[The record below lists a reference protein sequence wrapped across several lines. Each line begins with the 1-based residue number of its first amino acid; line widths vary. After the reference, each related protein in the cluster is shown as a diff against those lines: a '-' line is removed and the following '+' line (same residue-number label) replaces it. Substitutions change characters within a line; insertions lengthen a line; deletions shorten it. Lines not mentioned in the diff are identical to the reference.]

1 MITLSK
7 KSCLNCY
14 RVLNCPSKAWGGD
27 DKNELFY
34 IYIYLLL
41 LLSVF
46 FFILL
51 LKDNCFT

>member
-46 FFILL
+46 LNLF
-51 LKDNCFT
+51 CY